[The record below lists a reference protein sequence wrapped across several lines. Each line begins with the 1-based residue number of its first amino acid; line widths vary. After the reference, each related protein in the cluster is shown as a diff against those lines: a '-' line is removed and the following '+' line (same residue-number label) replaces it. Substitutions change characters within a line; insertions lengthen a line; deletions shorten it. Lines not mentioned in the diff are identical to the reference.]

1 MTDRSVI
8 DKGIIMRKRIAV
20 IAVVVIVLAL
30 TGWLVR
36 ARYWQA
42 SSGEAVFY
50 GNVDIRDVAL
60 GFRVPGRVAAMHV
73 DEGDAVKAG
82 QLLASLDLQPFANDL
97 ALQTANVA
105 QQTANL
111 ASLEAGSRPAE
122 IERAKADVAAREA
135 ARENARGVFERQ
147 QELSKKD
154 FASKQAYDD
163 AAAQLRSAEAQLK
176 SNEEALRLIVEGPRK
191 EEIAAAR
198 AAHEAAVAQKQIAE
212 TALSDAKLHAPADGI
227 ILTRATEP
235 GAILGSGE
243 TVYTLSLQKPVWVR
257 AYVGEPQLGLIHP
270 GARVQVFTD
279 THPGGLYEG
288 QVGFISP
295 VAEFTP
301 KSVETPELRADL
313 VYRFR
318 VVVTNADAA
327 LRQGMPVT
335 IRLSGGGA
343 PAVASGK

>member
-1 MTDRSVI
+1 
-8 DKGIIMRKRIAV
+8 MRRRIAGV
-20 IAVVVIVLAL
+20 AAVLILLAF
-30 TGWLVR
+30 TAWLIR
-36 ARYWQA
+36 ARYWTA
-42 SSGEAVFY
+42 GSDAPVFY

-60 GFRVPGRVAAMHV
+60 GFRVAGRIAEMHV
-73 DEGDAVKAG
+73 DEGDAVRAG
-82 QLLASLDLQPFANDL
+82 QLLASLDLQPFTNDVT
-97 ALQTANVA
+97 LQTANVA

-111 ASLEAGSRPAE
+111 QALEAGSRPAE

-135 ARENARGVFERQ
+135 ALQNARGVFARQ
-147 QELSKKD
+147 QELAEKD

-176 SNEEALRLIVEGPRK
+176 SNEQALKLIVEGPRT
-191 EEIAAAR
+191 EEIAQAR
-198 AAHEAAVAQKQIAE
+198 AAHDGARAQKQIAE
-212 TALSDAKLHAPADGI
+212 TALGDARLHAPADGV
-227 ILTRATEP
+227 ILTRAAEP
-235 GAILGSGE
+235 GAILASGA

-257 AYVGEPQLGLIHP
+257 AYIAEPQLGRIHP
-270 GARVQVFTD
+270 GAAVQVFTD
-279 THPGGLYEG
+279 TRPGAPYEG

-335 IRLSGGGA
+335 LRLPGGDA
-343 PAVASGK
+343 PTPVAGK

>member
-1 MTDRSVI
+1 
-8 DKGIIMRKRIAV
+8 MRKRIAIV
-20 IAVVVIVLAL
+20 AVVLIMLAFMA
-30 TGWLVR
+30 WVVR

-42 SSGEAVFY
+42 SGDAPVFY

-60 GFRVPGRVAAMHV
+60 GFRVAGRVAAMHV
-73 DEGDAVKAG
+73 DEGDAVTAG
-82 QLLASLDLQPFANDL
+82 QLLASLDLQPFSNDL

-111 ASLEAGSRPAE
+111 ARLQAGSRPAE
-122 IERAKADVAAREA
+122 IERAKADVAVREA
-135 ARENARGVFERQ
+135 ARENARGVFARQ

-154 FASKQAYDD
+154 FASKQAYED

-176 SNEEALRLIVEGPRK
+176 STEEALKLIVEGPRK
-191 EEIAAAR
+191 EEIAAAL
-198 AAHEAAVAQKQIAE
+198 AAYEAAVAQKQVAE
-212 TALSDAKLHAPADGI
+212 TALGDAQLHAPADGI
-227 ILTRATEP
+227 ILTRAAEP
-235 GAILGSGE
+235 GAIMASGT

-257 AYVGEPQLGLIHP
+257 AYIGEPQLGLIHP

-279 THPGGLYEG
+279 TRPGAPYEG

-295 VAEFTP
+295 VSEFTP

-335 IRLSGGGA
+335 LRLSGGDA

>member
-1 MTDRSVI
+1 
-8 DKGIIMRKRIAV
+8 MRKRIA
-20 IAVVVIVLAL
+20 ILAAVLIVAGF
-30 TGWLVR
+30 TAWLVQ
-36 ARYWQA
+36 ARYWKA
-42 SSGEAVFY
+42 SGDTPVFY

-60 GFRVPGRVAAMHV
+60 GFRVAGRVAAMHV
-73 DEGDAVKAG
+73 DEGDAVNVG
-82 QLLASLDLQPFANDL
+82 QLLANLDLQPFSNDV

-111 ASLEAGSRPAE
+111 AALEAGSRPAE
-122 IERAKADVAAREA
+122 IERSKADLAAREA
-135 ARENARGVFERQ
+135 ALQNARGVFARQ
-147 QELSKKD
+147 QELAKKD

-176 SNEEALRLIVEGPRK
+176 SNEQALKLIVEGPRK

-198 AAHEAAVAQKQIAE
+198 AAHEAAMAQKQIAE
-212 TALSDAKLHAPADGI
+212 TALGDAQLRAPADGI
-227 ILTRATEP
+227 VLTRAAEP
-235 GAILGSGE
+235 GAILASGA

-257 AYVGEPQLGLIHP
+257 AYIAEPQLGLIHP
-270 GARVQVFTD
+270 GAAVQLFTD
-279 THPGGLYEG
+279 TRPGAPYEG
-288 QVGFISP
+288 HVGFISP

-318 VVVTNADAA
+318 VVVTNADDA

-335 IRLSGGGA
+335 LRLSGGDA
-343 PAVASGK
+343 PALASGK

>member
-1 MTDRSVI
+1 
-8 DKGIIMRKRIAV
+8 MRKRIVILAAV
-20 IAVVVIVLAL
+20 LIAISFAA
-30 TGWLVR
+30 WLVH
-36 ARYWQA
+36 ARYWKA
-42 SSGEAVFY
+42 SGTAPVFY

-60 GFRVPGRVAAMHV
+60 GFRVAGRIAAMHV
-73 DEGDAVKAG
+73 DEGDAVTAG
-82 QLLASLDLQPFANDL
+82 QLLASLDLQPFSNEVS
-97 ALQTANVA
+97 LQTANVA

-111 ASLEAGSRPAE
+111 AALEAGSRPAE
-122 IERAKADVAAREA
+122 VERAKADVAAREA
-135 ARENARGVFERQ
+135 ARENASGVFARQ

-176 SNEEALRLIVEGPRK
+176 SSEQALKLIVEGPRK

-198 AAHEAAVAQKQIAE
+198 AAHQGAMAQKQVAE
-212 TALSDAKLHAPADGI
+212 TALGDAQLYAPADGV

-235 GAILGSGE
+235 GAIMASGA

-257 AYVGEPQLGLIHP
+257 AYISEPQLGLIHP
-270 GARVQVFTD
+270 GAAVQVFTD
-279 THPGGLYEG
+279 TRPGAPYEG
-288 QVGFISP
+288 RVGFISP

-335 IRLSGGGA
+335 LRLSGA
-343 PAVASGK
+343 DVPAVASGK

>member
-1 MTDRSVI
+1 MHT
-8 DKGIIMRKRIAV
+8 RIA
-20 IAVVVIVLAL
+20 ISAAVLIVVSLAA
-30 TGWLVR
+30 WLVH
-36 ARYWQA
+36 ARYWK
-42 SSGEAVFY
+42 SGSDAPLFY

-60 GFRVPGRVAAMHV
+60 GFRVGGRVAAMHV
-73 DEGDAVKAG
+73 DEGDAVTSG

-105 QQTANL
+105 QQAANL
-111 ASLEAGSRPAE
+111 SALEAGSRPAE
-122 IERAKADVAAREA
+122 IERAKAEVAAREA
-135 ARENARGVFERQ
+135 ARENARGVFTRQ

-176 SNEEALRLIVEGPRK
+176 SNEEALKLIVEGPRK

-198 AAHEAAVAQKQIAE
+198 AAHAAAMAQKQVAE
-212 TALSDAKLHAPADGI
+212 TALGDARLHAPADGI

-235 GAILGSGE
+235 GAIMASGA

-257 AYVGEPQLGLIHP
+257 AYISEPQLGLIHP
-270 GARVQVFTD
+270 GAAVQLFTD
-279 THPGGLYEG
+279 TRPDAPYEG

-335 IRLSGGGA
+335 LRLTGRDA